1 MQAIAINLFFNLSF
15 NLSFN
20 LFFNYIYLAG
30 GASQLFGQGSSNCRS
45 KRTSML
51 AHRTDKKQRKKER
64 RDKRNSEKAPSAV
77 HFARTNLWELQNA
90 NILSSLFYDSGPN

>member
-1 MQAIAINLFFNLSF
+1 LRSTFSLTCPSTSSSTISTWLAAPHNFSVKAAAIA
-15 NLSFN
+15 
-20 LFFNYIYLAG
+20 
-30 GASQLFGQGSSNCRS
+30 GSN
-45 KRTSML
+45 RTSML

-64 RDKRNSEKAPSAV
+64 REKRNSEKAPSAV